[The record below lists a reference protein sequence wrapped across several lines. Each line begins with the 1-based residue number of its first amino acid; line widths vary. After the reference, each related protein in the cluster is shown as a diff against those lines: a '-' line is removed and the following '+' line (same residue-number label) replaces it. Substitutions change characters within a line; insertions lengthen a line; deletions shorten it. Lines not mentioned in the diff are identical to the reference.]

1 MDVVA
6 VVPLHS
12 LLVIWCIPTWS
23 ASGTE
28 KVSWVKFIGHR
39 ASAHLLIWVPEM
51 LIEAIDYGTKL
62 GYCGEWRSQEPG
74 MWVWEPRKFKWKA
87 GSASAMSGTHVNPRQ
102 KI

>member
-28 KVSWVKFIGHR
+28 KVSLVKFIGHR

-62 GYCGEWRSQEPG
+62 GYCGEWWSQEECG
-74 MWVWEPRKFKWKA
+74 CGNRV
-87 GSASAMSGTHVNPRQ
+87 SLSGRQ
-102 KI
+102 AVLAL